1 MNSPDDTIITIVN
14 SLTTDA
20 QIFYSKANTYRD
32 YAELDGCLINLTLAA
47 NNLYQAITIL
57 NNHPPAASDETIS
70 TEIKVLK
77 RGENNYLDINNCTI
91 NCRTQLET
99 ILRQILE
106 EIRPLQQK
114 LRSQKSTG
122 SSSGSGGKDAND
134 KIDCDLVKEVIL
146 EGKENCIDFTDVVGC
161 DAAKDKITESFI
173 NTFLYP
179 NLFRNRTHSILFYGP
194 PGTGKTMMV
203 KAAINELKLRAPN
216 LNIHFFAPL
225 AADLKGKYVGETE
238 KKIKAYFD
246 CASLKACD
254 SEIETKNGIFKRN
267 ISILFLDEIE
277 ALAGSRGAEG
287 SGEGMTSSV
296 NTLLQMMDGVS
307 TKPNLVVI
315 GATNYPWKLDGA
327 ILRRFPNRIFIDL
340 PKKEDIIKLIF
351 MEYAS
356 FLEINKDETIGKYDT
371 DQNKFV
377 KDEKDGYLLLKIKK
391 DKDGN
396 DELYDDIDNHC
407 VKLIREKEDEDLQ
420 LDNPKQTQKESLC
433 FNTLNERRE
442 KRNETIGT
450 YSNDLID
457 KKSYEILFNDA
468 YIGLLSYGLNLK
480 EITNQLLTV
489 AGQTNI
495 PEYIKKKKEYVY
507 KKLVLD
513 VSELADIMVSKLFSN
528 SDIRTFM
535 RDRYFP
541 LLSYES
547 LKNEKKRYVVE
558 INGRTFQVD
567 TQSLDSFSPLINDLK
582 TTQTQD
588 DKYGNL
594 TNGSEAFHKYID
606 IKYSDLFQLEKS
618 SYFDMYWVQPSQL
631 AKMEF
636 SGKKEKVAIPEGCR
650 EYIDSTF
657 LKASGDDGA
666 VSGHKSLEM
675 YEKSTDLNLFVKL
688 KDKTIFIET
697 QYKYLC
703 NLQVSIQS
711 TFDQIYTNVKWYF
724 NKESNSNQDY
734 FQKVTSLSIPDV
746 SGINTQKIKTFVDIE
761 KLTKIDQ
768 KGGSR
773 WSSIKK
779 FFTGSYWTAPWP
791 KFRKM
796 MYFFKWSKEDLK
808 KQINKEYFEEEMRI
822 EEFRKKEYE
831 NLLFENQ
838 EKESKDNMSKI
849 LMNELNLKNIFF
861 TEEQKCLNLNEL
873 CVKLIERMHEQFQKM
888 SYFSNIE
895 MKYLEMKFQNIKL
908 EDDEFLSKSQRPNEK
923 QLAAH
928 TKMIETKRIELRG
941 LIQQNFQMDRI
952 IAKAVEKS
960 LKSSSI
966 QSYEVF
972 KTSFSN
978 YFMKEVDDIAYLSVL
993 FPNETND
1000 DSSAESIFVIEKS
1013 KFKESPFSSVV
1024 YIPVWSGNKEQLEEE
1039 TDNVLNCSLE
1049 NSADEI
1055 AKILSDMN
1063 DTDEYIVYY
1072 KFQAGDNLSK
1082 FKSELNDWIADLFS
1096 NTIDEHDD
1104 RDSDDEDDDS
1114 AGSAVSAV
1122 SPGSPVSA
1130 DDDDAFVTAD
1140 DDNQSSQTD
1149 KFNWNKCC
1157 LPYNLKI
1164 DKIEKPTQDIVP
1176 QNPKLFRTFQI
1187 NPRYSIIT
1195 LLDETKKDSYFQ
1207 ASTIKSDY
1215 AEMKYY
1221 EDTRIAPD
1229 TKERKKKAYKEMAAK
1244 YEWAKDLKI
1253 EE

>member
-1 MNSPDDTIITIVN
+1 MNPPDDTIITIVN

-57 NNHPPAASDETIS
+57 NNHQSAPS
-70 TEIKVLK
+70 TEINVLK
-77 RGENNYLDINNCTI
+77 RGVNNYLDIVQCSANCKP
-91 NCRTQLET
+91 QLET
-99 ILRQILE
+99 ILRHILE

-114 LRSQKSTG
+114 LRSQKNTG

-134 KIDCDLVKEVIL
+134 IIHCDVVKEVIL

-161 DAAKDKITESFI
+161 ESAKDKITESFI
-173 NTFLYP
+173 NPFIYP
-179 NLFRNRTHSILFYGP
+179 NLFRNRANSILFYGP
-194 PGTGKTMMV
+194 PGTGKTMIV
-203 KAAINELKLRAPN
+203 KAAINELKLKSPN

-238 KKIKAYFD
+238 KKIKTYFD
-246 CASLKACD
+246 CASLKACQSELD
-254 SEIETKNGIFKRN
+254 SKDGSFRRN

-277 ALAGSRGAEG
+277 ALAGSRGGEG

-296 NTLLQMMDGVS
+296 NMLLQMMDGVS

-327 ILRRFPNRIFIDL
+327 ILRRFSNRIFIDL

-351 MEYAS
+351 MEYAG
-356 FLEINKDETIGKYDT
+356 FIEVNKDETIGKYDT
-371 DQNKFV
+371 DKKQFV
-377 KDEKDGYLLLKIKK
+377 EDEENGSLLLKIKK
-391 DKDGN
+391 GKGGKQ
-396 DELYDDIDNHC
+396 ELYDDIDNHC
-407 VKLIREKEDEDLQ
+407 DKLIREKEDEDLQ
-420 LDNPKQTQKESLC
+420 LDTPKQTQKESFC
-433 FNTLNERRE
+433 FEMLKERRE
-442 KRNETIGT
+442 ESIEAADT
-450 YSNDLID
+450 YSDNIID
-457 KKSYEILFNDA
+457 KKSYKILFNDE
-468 YIGLLSYGLNLK
+468 YISLLSYGLNFIEVSK
-480 EITNQLLTV
+480 ELLR
-489 AGQTNI
+489 ASSNI
-495 PEYIKKKKEYVY
+495 DNLQEYINKKRDFVY
-507 KKLVLD
+507 KRLVLD
-513 VSELADIMVSKLFSN
+513 VSALADIMVSKLFSN

-547 LKNEKKRYVVE
+547 LKNEKKRYVVK
-558 INGRTFQVD
+558 INERTFHVD
-567 TQSLDSFSPLINDLK
+567 TRSLDMFSPLINNLPI
-582 TTQTQD
+582 TQQED
-588 DKYGNL
+588 EYGNL
-594 TNGSEAFHKYID
+594 TNGSEAFQKYTD

-636 SGKKEKVAIPEGCR
+636 NKEKKETVAIPKDCV
-650 EYIDSTF
+650 DLVNSTF
-657 LKASGDDGA
+657 LKATGDDGA
-666 VSGHKSLEM
+666 VIGNKSSEM

-688 KDKTIFIET
+688 KDKGIFIET

-711 TFDQIYTNVKWYF
+711 TFDEIYTNVKWYF

-746 SGINTQKIKTFVDIE
+746 SGINTKKIKTFKNIE
-761 KLTKIDQ
+761 ELTKIDQ

-779 FFTGSYWTAPWP
+779 FFTGSYWSGPWP
-791 KFRKM
+791 RLRKL
-796 MYFFKWSKEDLK
+796 MYFFKSSTEDLQK
-808 KQINKEYFEEEMRI
+808 EINKEYFEEEMRI

-838 EKESKDNMSKI
+838 EKESKDYMSKI

-861 TEEQKCLNLNEL
+861 TEEQKCLNLNRL
-873 CVKLIERMHEQFQKM
+873 CVKLIERMPVLFKKM
-888 SYFSNIE
+888 SYLSAIE
-895 MKYLEMKFQNIKL
+895 MKYFEIKFNKIQL
-908 EDDEFLSKSQRPNEK
+908 EDDEFSSKSPSPNSD
-923 QLAAH
+923 QLRAH
-928 TKMIETKRIELRG
+928 TEMIEKKRMELRQ
-941 LIQQNFQMDRI
+941 LIRKNFQIDRI
-952 IAKAVEKS
+952 IAKAVEQC
-960 LKSSSI
+960 LKSSPI
-966 QSYEVF
+966 QSYEDF
-972 KTSFSN
+972 KTSFAHC
-978 YFMKEVDDIAYLSVL
+978 FMHEVNNIAYLSVL
-993 FPNETND
+993 FPSETND
-1000 DSSAESIFVIEKS
+1000 EENSAASIFVIEKS
-1013 KFKESPFSSVV
+1013 TFQKSPISSVV
-1024 YIPVWSGNKEQLEEE
+1024 YIPVWSGIKTQLQNA
-1039 TDNVLNCSLE
+1039 TNNVLNCSIE
-1049 NSADEI
+1049 NSQEEI
-1055 AKILSDMN
+1055 TNILRNMTDK
-1063 DTDEYIVYY
+1063 DEYIVYY
-1072 KFQAGDNLSK
+1072 KFQAGDNLNK
-1082 FKSELNDWIADLFS
+1082 FKSELTDWITELFS
-1096 NTIDEHDD
+1096 KAKDD
-1104 RDSDDEDDDS
+1104 VDDDADDDAADDNDDDGVGAAPSDDDD
-1114 AGSAVSAV
+1114 
-1122 SPGSPVSA
+1122 A
-1130 DDDDAFVTAD
+1130 DDDDA
-1140 DDNQSSQTD
+1140 QTD

-1157 LPYNLKI
+1157 LPYKLKI
-1164 DKIEKPTQDIVP
+1164 DKIEKSTQEIVP
-1176 QNPKLFRTFQI
+1176 ENPKLFRTFQI